1 MDFERLN
8 KLAALFYK
16 TADEVDS
23 TNLGFTIRPVVENLL
38 PQLKAMV
45 SKIVQQAA
53 TKNNDLSGDITIG
66 KAFFTNAKKEGDN
79 WMVLQT
85 QIKADGSLLQ
95 DKRVGPA
102 IEAVVNQFNTL
113 VKAPIQK
120 ELNRMKNSL
129 GGGETITNHET
140 AVASFSF
147 GVGDAS

>member
-1 MDFERLN
+1 MDLERLN
-8 KLAALFYK
+8 KLAAVFCK

-23 TNLGFTIRPVVENLL
+23 TNLGFTIRPVVEKFL
-38 PQLKAMV
+38 PQLKAVV
-45 SKIVQQAA
+45 SKIVQQVAS
-53 TKNNDLSGDITIG
+53 KNTDLSGDIMVG

-79 WMVLQT
+79 WTVLQT

-102 IEAVVNQFNTL
+102 IEAVINQFNNQIKIP
-113 VKAPIQK
+113 VQK
-120 ELNRMKNSL
+120 EINRMKNSL